1 LIGIHKAAAASLCTA
16 VFALAPVRAQ
26 TQAQDTVILSS
37 VGSASAN
44 GWPTYIAV
52 EKGFFAAEGLIPDI
66 VFAQSNAAVIQQ
78 LAAGSVNVSTNSG
91 LVDPIRAIEKGA
103 PLALLRVEM
112 QAPPYSLLAKP
123 GIKSIGELKGKMV
136 SVGGAKDITRIF
148 VERML
153 EPNGVKPGEFD
164 MTFAGATSARFAAL
178 QAGAVDAA
186 ILTPPFNFHA
196 QTAGFNNLGNAVDY
210 VDMPFSG
217 MAVNTNWAKA
227 NRRLVEKLI
236 LVYDRSMAW
245 LYTPSNRDEAIR
257 ILMKV
262 SSLKR
267 EEIDRAY
274 DFLIG
279 GRYFEPTGRIP
290 AAKLGKLIEALK
302 ALGDLPASFTT
313 ERLFLTG
320 ITQVAN

>member
-52 EKGFFAAEGLIPDI
+52 EKGFFVAEGLIPDI